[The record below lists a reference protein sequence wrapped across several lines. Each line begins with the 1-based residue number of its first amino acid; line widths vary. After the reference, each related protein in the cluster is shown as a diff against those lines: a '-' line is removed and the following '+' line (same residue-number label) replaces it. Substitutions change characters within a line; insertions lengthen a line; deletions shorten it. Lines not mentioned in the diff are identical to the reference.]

1 MKTDYKY
8 RAFLSYSHKD
18 RKYAKRLHRELER
31 FRIPKHLGRN
41 ADSESEPKKNLR
53 PIFRDRDELS
63 SGSALSQVITG
74 ALGDSECLIVICS
87 PSAVAS
93 NWVSAEIRTFQR
105 QGRHDRIFCYI
116 VDGTPMSG
124 DEEECFPEA
133 LRNPIDTDG
142 QLIPEPDEPIAADA
156 SDDKKNWQRAKLMLI
171 AGILGVGLDEL
182 LQRDLQRRNR
192 TMFAVAAT
200 SVSIAVV
207 MLALTAYALL
217 SQAKAERRKADADN
231 LVSFL
236 LGDLQQEL
244 HAVGRTDLYSSVAEK
259 AMEYFK
265 SLEGEDARDE
275 VLAQRAEALRKIG
288 SAHLERSD
296 MKGAENAFNESLTIS
311 RRLAEQNPD
320 RLDWSLA
327 LAESHF
333 YVGRV
338 HWQRGE
344 LQAARTE
351 FQNQLSVVDKLAAA
365 QPDNTERLEHSGF
378 AWTNYG
384 RVLELSGQYNEGLHA
399 YKTVMDV
406 FQRVLN
412 KQPNDTYSKLEVG
425 FAHNNL
431 GKLKTSLGLLEEA
444 EAHYRSDLQIKK
456 EAAERDLSNNEWRSY
471 LASSHFWLGKLLLM
485 RGELDDARHQNES
498 ALVSLDALLINDPN
512 AMGARKRRAEV
523 YSEMAANCRLRGET
537 GCASSYIESA
547 LADLEILTNANPE
560 NAIWLKIQADAE
572 LEAAWQAEIGGD
584 HGSAVDYAEKAHM
597 ITEQLTE
604 QAPFDRDVRKLE
616 ITTLLTLGDLS
627 QKSGQAESARFHWIS
642 ALDTLNQNFITTKD
656 PRVLDLQIK
665 LLNRNGY
672 TTEVKNIEQK
682 LAKTAY
688 LSPYPWP

>member
-1 MKTDYKY
+1 MKNDYKY

-18 RKYAKRLHRELER
+18 RKHAKRLHRDLER
-31 FRIPKHLGRN
+31 FRIPKHLGGT
-41 ADSESEPKKNLR
+41 DGPESGSKKNLR

-74 ALGDSECLIVICS
+74 ALNDSECLVVICS

-93 NWVSAEIRTFQR
+93 RWVNDEIKTFQ
-105 QGRHDRIFCYI
+105 QLGRHHRIFCFI

-124 DEEECFPEA
+124 DERECFPEA

-142 QLIPEPDEPIAADA
+142 QTVPDPDEPIAADA
-156 SDDKKNWQRAKLMLI
+156 SADKKEWQRAKLMLI

-192 TMFAVAAT
+192 TMFAVAAA
-200 SVSIAVV
+200 SVSIAVI
-207 MLALTAYALL
+207 MLALTAFAYL

-236 LGDLQQEL
+236 LGDLRKEL
-244 HAVGRTDLYSSVAEK
+244 HAVGRADLYSSVAEK

-265 SLEGEDARDE
+265 SLEDEDARDE
-275 VLAQRAEALRKIG
+275 VLAQRAEALRQIG
-288 SAHLERSD
+288 SALLDRSD

-333 YVGRV
+333 YVGQI

-365 QPDNTERLEHSGF
+365 QPGNAERLEHSGY

-384 RVLELSGQYNEGLHA
+384 RVLELSGQYDESLHA
-399 YKTVMDV
+399 YQTVMDV
-406 FQRVLN
+406 FQRLLVL
-412 KQPNDTYSKLEVG
+412 QPDNPGSKLEVG

-444 EAHYRSDLQIKK
+444 EVHYRSDLQIKK
-456 EAAERDLSNNEWRSY
+456 DAAQNDPSNNLWRNY
-471 LASSHFWLGKLLLM
+471 LASSHFWLGKLMLM
-485 RGELDDARHQNES
+485 RGDLDDARDQNES
-498 ALVSLDALLINDPN
+498 ALVLLDALLINDPEL
-512 AMGARKRRAEV
+512 ASIRQRRSEV
-523 YSEMAANCRLRGET
+523 YIQLAANCRLREEAK
-537 GCASSYIESA
+537 CASSSISDA
-547 LADLEILTNANPE
+547 LADLEVLTNANPE
-560 NAIWLKIQADAE
+560 NAIWLKIQAVAE
-572 LEAAWQAEIGGD
+572 LEAAWQAEIQGD
-584 HGSAVDYAEKAHM
+584 HPDATDLAENAHL
-597 ITEQLTE
+597 ITEQLTD
-604 QAPFDRDVRKLE
+604 QAPFDRDLRKLE
-616 ITTLLTLGDLS
+616 IEALLTLGDLAH
-627 QKSGQAESARFHWIS
+627 KSGQLESAGFYWKS
-642 ALDTLNQNFITTKD
+642 ALETLNQHFVSPDD
-656 PRVLDLQIK
+656 PRVLDLLVK
-665 LLNRNGY
+665 LLSRNGY
-672 TTEVKNIEQK
+672 TTEVQDIGQRLVEI
-682 LAKTAY
+682 AY